1 MHGIGTAPFQH
12 LCQDMEKP
20 LDKCKMI
27 QYAEDTLIK
36 SSNLNLS
43 FAKTNLGKTENHFD
57 PISFDPISHDTT
69 KKTRKIELRS
79 KSLEHAPQL
88 LDTEE
93 KSPYKN
99 LLPRYD
105 RNQARSKSTTAKR
118 YRTQMIR

>member
-1 MHGIGTAPFQH
+1 MFGPLSKLLESAFKIHGRN
-12 LCQDMEKP
+12 KP
-20 LDKCKMI
+20 IPTRTFLDLPK
-27 QYAEDTLIK
+27 A
-36 SSNLNLS
+36 
-43 FAKTNLGKTENHFD
+43 FD
-57 PISFDPISHDTT
+57 PNSHDTT

-79 KSLEHAPQL
+79 KSLEHTPQL

-93 KSPYKN
+93 KSPYKK